1 MQETL
6 AVPDI
11 SCDHCKRAVEEALG
25 PLDGV
30 NSATVRVA
38 EKCVDVDY
46 DPDVIER
53 DQIFHSLQEAGY
65 PATR

>member
-11 SCDHCKRAVEEALG
+11 SCDHCKAAVEGALG
-25 PLDGV
+25 QLDGV
-30 NSATVRVA
+30 SRATVRVA
-38 EKCVDVDY
+38 EKCVEVDY
-46 DPDVIER
+46 DPEKIGR

>member
-1 MQETL
+1 
-6 AVPDI
+6 
-11 SCDHCKRAVEEALG
+11 VEEALG